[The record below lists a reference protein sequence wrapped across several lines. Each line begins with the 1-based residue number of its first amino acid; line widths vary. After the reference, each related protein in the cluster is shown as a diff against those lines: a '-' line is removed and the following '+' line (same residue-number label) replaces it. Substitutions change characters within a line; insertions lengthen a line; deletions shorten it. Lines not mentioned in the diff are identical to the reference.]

1 MPAPL
6 RPPDLDQAAV
16 LDGSYSAEITKAE
29 GLMVSNLPEYDIT
42 MGEFHDSVAKFMES
56 MKEWHFYLSPDEWKS
71 FKRGEISY
79 LSKCSSHFSSA
90 TIHMDDAARG
100 LAKTAA
106 TWRNRYYAFLK
117 AIRMELSDARYT
129 LRKM

>member
-6 RPPDLDQAAV
+6 RPPDLDTAAV
-16 LDGSYSAEITKAE
+16 LDSRYSAGITRAE

-42 MGEFHDSVAKFMES
+42 IGEFHDSVARFMEN
-56 MKEWHFYLSPDEWKS
+56 MREWRFYLSPDEWKS

-79 LSKCSSHFSSA
+79 LSKCSSHFSSQ
-90 TIHMDDAARG
+90 TIHMDDRARN
-100 LAKTAA
+100 LARTAA

-117 AIRMELSDARYT
+117 AIREELSDARYT
-129 LRKM
+129 LRRM